1 MNKSSVNASIFAS
14 RLKEILN
21 KKNINCNQLSKKS
34 GVSRTNLC
42 RYLQEE
48 YAPKIGNVIK
58 IADALNIDYCWL
70 IGTTEIKNFQDQER
84 AEEKI
89 KLEKELLTDNYIF
102 VGDLTE
108 EQKRLMKQLVNQFR
122 KKDSE

>member
-21 KKNINCNQLSKKS
+21 KKNINCNQLSKIS
-34 GVSRTNLC
+34 GVSRANLC

-108 EQKRLMKQLVNQFR
+108 EQKRLMKQLVNQYR
-122 KKDSE
+122 KK

>member
-42 RYLQEE
+42 
-48 YAPKIGNVIK
+48 
-58 IADALNIDYCWL
+58 

-108 EQKRLMKQLVNQFR
+108 EQKRLMKQLVNQYR

>member
-108 EQKRLMKQLVNQFR
+108 EQKRLMKQLVNQYR
-122 KKDSE
+122 KK

>member
-34 GVSRTNLC
+34 GVSRANLC

-70 IGTTEIKNFQDQER
+70 IGPTEIKNFQDQER

-102 VGDLTE
+102 VDDLTE

>member
-21 KKNINCNQLSKKS
+21 KKNINCNQLSKMS
-34 GVSRTNLC
+34 GVSRANLC

-58 IADALNIDYCWL
+58 IADALNIDYSWL
-70 IGTTEIKNFQDQER
+70 IGTSEIKNFQDQER

-102 VGDLTE
+102 VGDLSE
-108 EQKRLMKQLVNQFR
+108 EQKRLMKQLVNQYR
-122 KKDSE
+122 KK

>member
-21 KKNINCNQLSKKS
+21 KKNINCNQLSKIS
-34 GVSRTNLC
+34 GVSRANLC

-58 IADALNIDYCWL
+58 IADALNIDYSWL

-108 EQKRLMKQLVNQFR
+108 EQKRLMKQLVNQYR
-122 KKDSE
+122 KK